1 MSAEYASAHLTKSDK
16 TPIIPDSLGI
26 ESLNLGIAS
35 SGIIFNFGS
44 FLLRATSAIP
54 SNVAKSFTTN
64 ALIQSELT
72 ARTER
77 SYFLSQEIIS

>member
-1 MSAEYASAHLTKSDK
+1 M
-16 TPIIPDSLGI
+16 IPDSLGRV
-26 ESLNLGIAS
+26 SLNLGIAS
-35 SGIIFNFGS
+35 SGMIFNFGS
-44 FLLRATSAIP
+44 FLFLATSAMP
-54 SNVAKSFTTN
+54 SKVAKSFTTN